1 LETEY
6 YIYSLKANGWLSRGG
21 IWSSEVADAH
31 PFSRDVAIARCKRFK
46 DADGSLLAVPVLIED
61 VKEVAAA

>member
-1 LETEY
+1 M
-6 YIYSLKANGWLSRGG
+6 
-21 IWSSEVADAH
+21 
-31 PFSRDVAIARCKRFK
+31 RCKRFK